1 MKSHARRVIIY
12 PVYLYAYGKC
22 ACIAGKEYELRRNRE
37 YGNDRPKSPSFAN
50 GLALFSVFLVLSLIL
65 FGVFGKSGAF
75 VTDFLTGVFGYAVY
89 AYSVSGL
96 IIGIALMLKRKRSV
110 TTGVMLLYIVA
121 VALVIVMIHMF
132 SSKNYSGGTYGEYL
146 TACYKN
152 ADTAGGWLGALL
164 LYFPTKLYIVSEVLA
179 GLLLVGV
186 IALLIVCQ
194 LNKEITFRA
203 RQFGSG
209 KTKKEKVRP
218 VEGNSYQTSA
228 QGYEE
233 FYGDEDGREA
243 YNSNAAKDFN
253 KKVSRRFTRKPVEYD
268 DVEDMG
274 SESVEDYSDSYRY
287 EENDAISDKVV
298 DEALDVYNMRRKKDA
313 MEKLYNKRD
322 DKKTAASDQK
332 TETRSSWDI
341 LYGGEKK
348 SSYYQSSAGSYGT
361 KQENTYSQNVRPVQ
375 PAKPEEEKDIYEG
388 YSNNSRI
395 RTMEENLRRMRE
407 EREREESDSAF
418 DVSEEDA
425 SEENG
430 LTESGYPDDGVQTYE
445 APAAKSGSSE
455 DDMTRDLFT
464 NIDKLL
470 DDDKKDKKQSDKP
483 LLSGSMDDFGE
494 AEDKTERGGDPLK
507 GFTGTGDDYKRSN
520 ATDYTKSESRKPYEA
535 SAQKNASDAFEAPKS
550 FETSKPS
557 APVRPAFEPVRP
569 AFEMEVKSTPASAPA
584 ESPKPKKLV
593 KRKPYVPPRL
603 DCLRDYK
610 EEVDSGTD
618 FEDKIASVET
628 CLANFGIDAKV
639 VNVVKGPTF
648 SRLELEVPPGISVNK
663 IPQHYNDLAMCL
675 AAESIRIEAP
685 IPKKRF
691 VGIEIPNENRGT
703 VGLKPIIN
711 SREFNNGK
719 SSGLFFALGKDIDG
733 ECYVGDITEF
743 PHALV
748 AGASGAGKS
757 VCLNCMLVS
766 MLYKYSPE
774 DLRLILIDPKEV
786 EFNKYEGLPHLLV
799 PEILSDNAKII
810 NALKW
815 AIDEM
820 ERRYSE
826 IKLHKLSNIEEYN
839 SACKGNKEMQKMPY
853 ILIIIDEAA
862 DIMQSPSAKEFEALV
877 KRLTAKA
884 RAAGLHI
891 IVATQR
897 PSVDVITGTI
907 KANLPT
913 RIAFAVVSNVDSKT
927 ILDYAGA
934 EKLLRKGDMLYKLST
949 KPQPVRLQCSFI
961 SGGEVLAVV
970 DQVKENNEAY
980 FDEDIQKAIDFVPEE
995 PDQASVSGGD
1005 ADAGGS
1011 GTNDPM
1017 FAQAVKLAIDNGSIS
1032 ISMLQ
1037 RKLYLGFPR
1046 AAKLL
1051 DMMEARGFISKPAP
1065 GNKQRDILITQDE
1078 YDRLFSDEGGDGE

>member
-1 MKSHARRVIIY
+1 MKRKKA
-12 PVYLYAYGKC
+12 
-22 ACIAGKEYELRRNRE
+22 EN
-37 YGNDRPKSPSFAN
+37 NDRPKSSSFAN

-65 FGVFGKSGAF
+65 FGVFGKAGAV
-75 VTDFLTGVFGYAVY
+75 VTKFLTGVFGYAIY
-89 AYSVSGL
+89 AYSISGL
-96 IIGIALMLKRKRSV
+96 VIGIALMLKRKRSV
-110 TTGVMLLYIVA
+110 TNAVTLLYVVA
-121 VALVIVMIHMF
+121 VALVVVMIHLY
-132 SSKNYSGGTYGEYL
+132 SSRIYADGTYGEYMK
-146 TACYKN
+146 ACYEN
-152 ADTAGGWLGALL
+152 ADTAGGWIGALL
-164 LYFPTKLYIVSEVLA
+164 LYFPAKLYIVSEVLA
-179 GLLLVGV
+179 GLILIGV
-186 IALLIVCQ
+186 IALLVVSQ

-209 KTKKEKVRP
+209 RAGKKK
-218 VEGNSYQTSA
+218 
-228 QGYEE
+228 
-233 FYGDEDGREA
+233 REA
-243 YNSNAAKDFN
+243 AQAAAYRDVAEDNYVVVADDRDFYNGDADGKQHSNRMG
-253 KKVSRRFTRKPVEYD
+253 RRFGKKPVEYD
-268 DVEDMG
+268 DIEDIG
-274 SESVEDYSDSYRY
+274 SGERAEDYSDYYYR
-287 EENDAISDKVV
+287 NDKTDDAISDKVV
-298 DEALDVYNMRRKKDA
+298 DEALDVYKNRRKQDA
-313 MEKLYNKRD
+313 MDKLYNNREGRKPAVGD
-322 DKKTAASDQK
+322 DTKADA
-332 TETRSSWDI
+332 RNSWDI
-341 LYGGEKK
+341 LYGGAKK
-348 SSYYQSSAGSYGT
+348 
-361 KQENTYSQNVRPVQ
+361 
-375 PAKPEEEKDIYEG
+375 PAAASPKAETPKEEKDIYDG

-395 RTMEENLRRMRE
+395 RTMEENLRRMKE
-407 EREREESDSAF
+407 EKKREESGVADDLNDDNAGAR
-418 DVSEEDA
+418 DDIENYDA
-425 SEENG
+425 
-430 LTESGYPDDGVQTYE
+430 
-445 APAAKSGSSE
+445 AAKTS
-455 DDMTRDLFT
+455 DDDVTRDLFT

-470 DDDKKDKKQSDKP
+470 DDEPKEDDGDVKDGGAGKKS

-494 AEDKTERGGDPLK
+494 AEDKTEYGGDPLK
-507 GFTGTGDDYKRSN
+507 GFGADDEKYVRSN
-520 ATDYTKSESRKPYEA
+520 IEDEKKEEPGPAEPVKPVVRPVIGVNTDLTAPAKPVVKESVA
-535 SAQKNASDAFEAPKS
+535 APK
-550 FETSKPS
+550 ES
-557 APVRPAFEPVRP
+557 AEP
-569 AFEMEVKSTPASAPA
+569 
-584 ESPKPKKLV
+584 PKPKKPI

-618 FEDKIASVET
+618 FEEKITSVET

-648 SRLELEVPPGISVNK
+648 SRLELEVPPGISVNR
-663 IPQHYNDLAMCL
+663 IPQHINDLTMCL

-685 IPKKRF
+685 IPKKRY

-711 SREFNNGK
+711 SREFNSDK
-719 SSGLFFALGKDIDG
+719 SGGLLFALGKDIDG
-733 ECYVGDITEF
+733 DCYVGDITEF

-774 DLRLILIDPKEV
+774 DVRLILIDPKEV
-786 EFNKYEGLPHLLV
+786 EFSKYEGLPHLLV

-820 ERRYSE
+820 EKRYSD
-826 IKLHKLSNIEEYN
+826 IKTHKLSNIDEYN
-839 SACKGNKEMQKMPY
+839 SLCKTNKEMQKMPY

-884 RAAGLHI
+884 RAAGIHI

-934 EKLLRKGDMLYKLST
+934 EKLLRKGDMLYKLGS
-949 KPQPVRLQCSFI
+949 KPVPIRLQCAFI
-961 SGGEVLAVV
+961 SGGEVLSVV
-970 DQVKENNEAY
+970 EQVKENNEAY

-995 PDQASVSGGD
+995 SDQAAPTGDSGD
-1005 ADAGGS
+1005 SGGS
-1011 GTNDPM
+1011 GNHDPM
-1017 FAQAVKLAIDNGSIS
+1017 FAQAVKLAIENGSIS

-1037 RKLYLGFPR
+1037 RRLYLGFPR

-1065 GNKQRDILITQDE
+1065 GNKQRDILITQEE
-1078 YDRLFSDEGGDGE
+1078 YDRLFSDEGGGSEE

>member
-1 MKSHARRVIIY
+1 MKRKRPEAEKV
-12 PVYLYAYGKC
+12 
-22 ACIAGKEYELRRNRE
+22 
-37 YGNDRPKSPSFAN
+37 RPKSSGFAN
-50 GLALFSVFLVLSLIL
+50 GLAVFSVFLVLSLIL
-65 FGVFGKSGAF
+65 FGVFGKAGAV
-75 VTDFLTGVFGYAVY
+75 VTKFFTGVFGYAVY
-89 AYSVSGL
+89 AYAISGML
-96 IIGIALMLKRKRSV
+96 IGLAVMLNRKRSV
-110 TTGVMLLYIVA
+110 TTGVLLLYVVA
-121 VALVIVMIHMF
+121 VALVISMIHMY
-132 SSKNYSGGTYGEYL
+132 SSKIYADAGYGDYMK
-146 TACYKN
+146 ACYNN
-152 ADTAGGWLGALL
+152 ADTAGGWIGALL

-179 GLLLVGV
+179 GLLLIGV
-186 IALLIVCQ
+186 VALLVVSQ

-203 RQFGSG
+203 RQFGFRSRKKDKSVLQTTEREQSAVVYDAPERDREIYNGDAEGRQHSNRVGRRFG
-209 KTKKEKVRP
+209 KKP
-218 VEGNSYQTSA
+218 VS
-228 QGYEE
+228 YEE
-233 FYGDEDGREA
+233 A
-243 YNSNAAKDFN
+243 
-253 KKVSRRFTRKPVEYD
+253 D
-268 DVEDMG
+268 DIG
-274 SESVEDYSDSYRY
+274 SVGQAEDYSSYYSSSDRRTD
-287 EENDAISDKVV
+287 DAISDKVV
-298 DEALDVYNMRRKKDA
+298 DEALDVYNKRRKQDA
-313 MEKLYNKRD
+313 MDKLYNSRD
-322 DKKTAASDQK
+322 GKKPVVSDDTK
-332 TETRSSWDI
+332 AEARSSWDI
-341 LYGGEKK
+341 LYGGAKK
-348 SSYYQSSAGSYGT
+348 PASP
-361 KQENTYSQNVRPVQ
+361 SQP
-375 PAKPEEEKDIYEG
+375 KEEEKKDIYEG
-388 YSNNSRI
+388 YSTSSRM

-407 EREREESDSAF
+407 EQERAQAQSAQEDEEESTGINESGFPDEPAD
-418 DVSEEDA
+418 DVSDA
-425 SEENG
+425 K
-430 LTESGYPDDGVQTYE
+430 P
-445 APAAKSGSSE
+445 APADTSTS
-455 DDMTRDLFT
+455 DDEVTRSLFS

-470 DDDKKDKKQSDKP
+470 DEDEGSKP
-483 LLSGSMDDFGE
+483 VKGRSVLSGSMDDFGE
-494 AEDKTERGGDPLK
+494 AEDKTERGGDPLR
-507 GFTGTGDDYKRSN
+507 GFTGGKDDYERSN
-520 ATDYTKSESRKPYEA
+520 ADTAKEEKP
-535 SAQKNASDAFEAPKS
+535 
-550 FETSKPS
+550 
-557 APVRPAFEPVRP
+557 EPVRP
-569 AFEMEVKSTPASAPA
+569 VEPKKFEPVKPVVIPQAAKPAPVQD
-584 ESPKPKKLV
+584 EQPKPKKPI
-593 KRKPYVPPRL
+593 KRKPYVPPTI
-603 DCLRDYK
+603 DCLKDYV

-663 IPQHYNDLAMCL
+663 IPLHYNDLAMCL

-691 VGIEIPNENRGT
+691 VGIEIPNEKRGT

-711 SREFNNGK
+711 SKEFNNGR
-719 SSGLFFALGKDIDG
+719 SSGLYFALGKDIDG

-757 VCLNCMLVS
+757 VCLNCLLVS

-839 SACKGNKEMQKMPY
+839 TYCKTNKELQKMPY

-949 KPQPVRLQCSFI
+949 KPLPVRLQCSFI
-961 SGGEVLAVV
+961 SGGEVLSVV
-970 DQVKENNEAY
+970 EQVKANNEAY
-980 FDEDIQKAIDFVPEE
+980 FDEDIQKAIDYVPEE
-995 PDQASVSGGD
+995 PDQAPATSD
-1005 ADAGGS
+1005 AGEGGS
-1011 GTNDPM
+1011 GNHDPM

-1032 ISMLQ
+1032 ISLLQ
-1037 RKLYLGFPR
+1037 RRLYLGFPR

-1051 DMMEARGFISKPAP
+1051 DMMEARGFISKPAG
-1065 GNKQRDILITQDE
+1065 GNKQRDILITQEE
-1078 YDRLFSDEGGDGE
+1078 YDKLFSDESGGDGE

>member
-1 MKSHARRVIIY
+1 MKRKKA
-12 PVYLYAYGKC
+12 
-22 ACIAGKEYELRRNRE
+22 EN
-37 YGNDRPKSPSFAN
+37 NDRPKSSSFAN

-65 FGVFGKSGAF
+65 FGVFGKAGAV
-75 VTDFLTGVFGYAVY
+75 VTKFLTGVFGYAIY
-89 AYSVSGL
+89 AYSVSGMV
-96 IIGIALMLKRKRSV
+96 IGVALMLKRKRSV
-110 TTGVMLLYIVA
+110 TNAVTLLYVVA
-121 VALVIVMIHMF
+121 VALVIVMIHLY
-132 SSKNYSGGTYGEYL
+132 SSRAYAGGTYGEYMK
-146 TACYKN
+146 ACYSN
-152 ADTAGGWLGALL
+152 ADTAGGWIGALL
-164 LYFPTKLYIVSEVLA
+164 LYFPAKLYIVSEVLA

-186 IALLIVCQ
+186 VALLIVSQ

-203 RQFGSG
+203 RQFGSVRTG
-209 KTKKEKVRP
+209 KKKKEVVQTISYTDVRDDGYAA
-218 VEGNSYQTSA
+218 VED
-228 QGYEE
+228 ERD
-233 FYGDEDGREA
+233 FYNGDADGKQH
-243 YNSNAAKDFN
+243 SNRMG
-253 KKVSRRFTRKPVEYD
+253 RRFGKKPVEYD
-268 DVEDMG
+268 DIEDIG
-274 SESVEDYSDSYRY
+274 SAESSEDYSDYYYNQSKTD
-287 EENDAISDKVV
+287 DAISDKVV
-298 DEALDVYNMRRKKDA
+298 DEALDVYKKRRKQDA
-313 MEKLYNKRD
+313 MDKLYNNRD
-322 DKKTAASDQK
+322 GRKSSVSDDTK
-332 TETRSSWDI
+332 ADAKSSWDI
-341 LYGGEKK
+341 LYGGAKK
-348 SSYYQSSAGSYGT
+348 
-361 KQENTYSQNVRPVQ
+361 
-375 PAKPEEEKDIYEG
+375 PASPAPKAETPREEKDIYDG

-395 RTMEENLRRMRE
+395 RTMEENLRRMKE
-407 EREREESDSAF
+407 EKEREESAGFADNVSDGIS
-418 DVSEEDA
+418 DVS
-425 SEENG
+425 
-430 LTESGYPDDGVQTYE
+430 
-445 APAAKSGSSE
+445 APAPVNDADEKTSE
-455 DDMTRDLFT
+455 DDMTRNLFT
-464 NIDKLL
+464 NIDRLL
-470 DDDKKDKKQSDKP
+470 DDEPKKDTDLPKDSGAGKKS

-494 AEDKTERGGDPLK
+494 AEDKTEYGGGPLK
-507 GFTGTGDDYKRSN
+507 GFGADDEKYERSN
-520 ATDYTKSESRKPYEA
+520 KEDVSKEE
-535 SAQKNASDAFEAPKS
+535 
-550 FETSKPS
+550 SKP
-557 APVRPAFEPVRP
+557 AEPVKPARP
-569 AFEMEVKSTPASAPA
+569 IIGVNTDITPASRPVIGGNNDLTVPSKPVVKETAPA
-584 ESPKPKKLV
+584 PKDSVEPPKPKKPI

-618 FEDKIASVET
+618 FEEKIASVET

-648 SRLELEVPPGISVNK
+648 SRLELEVPPGISVNR

-685 IPKKRF
+685 IPKKRY

-826 IKLHKLSNIEEYN
+826 IKTHKLSNIEEYN
-839 SACKGNKEMQKMPY
+839 SYCKTNKELQKMPY

-884 RAAGLHI
+884 RAAGIHI

-949 KPQPVRLQCSFI
+949 KPNPVRLQCAFI
-961 SGGEVLAVV
+961 SGGEVLSVV
-970 DQVKENNEAY
+970 DQVKANNEAY
-980 FDEDIQKAIDFVPEE
+980 FDEDIQKAIDFVQEE
-995 PDQASVSGGD
+995 PDQAATTGD
-1005 ADAGGS
+1005 AGEGGGS
-1011 GTNDPM
+1011 GNHDPM

-1037 RKLYLGFPR
+1037 RRLYLGFPR

-1065 GNKQRDILITQDE
+1065 GNKQRDILITQEE
-1078 YDRLFSDEGGDGE
+1078 YDKLFSDEGGDGE

>member
-1 MKSHARRVIIY
+1 MKRKKA
-12 PVYLYAYGKC
+12 
-22 ACIAGKEYELRRNRE
+22 EN
-37 YGNDRPKSPSFAN
+37 NDRPKSSSFAN
-50 GLALFSVFLVLSLIL
+50 GLALFSVFLVLGLIL
-65 FGVFGKSGAF
+65 FGVFGKAGAV
-75 VTDFLTGVFGYAVY
+75 VTKFLTGVFGYAIY
-89 AYSVSGL
+89 AYSVSGMV
-96 IIGIALMLKRKRSV
+96 IGVALMLKRKRSV
-110 TTGVMLLYIVA
+110 TNAVTLLYVVA
-121 VALVIVMIHMF
+121 VALVIVMIHLY
-132 SSKNYSGGTYGEYL
+132 SSRAYAGGTYGEYMK
-146 TACYKN
+146 ACYSN
-152 ADTAGGWLGALL
+152 ADTAGGWIGALL
-164 LYFPTKLYIVSEVLA
+164 LYFPAKLYIVSEVLA

-186 IALLIVCQ
+186 VALLIVSQ

-203 RQFGSG
+203 RQFGSVRTG
-209 KTKKEKVRP
+209 KKKKEVVQTITYTDVRDDGYAA
-218 VEGNSYQTSA
+218 VED
-228 QGYEE
+228 ERD
-233 FYGDEDGREA
+233 FYNGDADGKQH
-243 YNSNAAKDFN
+243 SNRMG
-253 KKVSRRFTRKPVEYD
+253 RRFGKKPVEYD
-268 DVEDMG
+268 DIEDIG
-274 SESVEDYSDSYRY
+274 SAESSEDYSDYYYNQSKTD
-287 EENDAISDKVV
+287 DAISDKVV
-298 DEALDVYNMRRKKDA
+298 DEALDVYKKRRKQDA
-313 MEKLYNKRD
+313 MDKLYNNRD
-322 DKKTAASDQK
+322 GRKSSVSDDTK
-332 TETRSSWDI
+332 ADAKSSWDI
-341 LYGGEKK
+341 LYGGAKK
-348 SSYYQSSAGSYGT
+348 
-361 KQENTYSQNVRPVQ
+361 
-375 PAKPEEEKDIYEG
+375 PASPAPKAETPREEKDIYDG

-395 RTMEENLRRMRE
+395 RTMEENLRRMKE
-407 EREREESDSAF
+407 EKEREESAGFADNVSDGIS
-418 DVSEEDA
+418 DVS
-425 SEENG
+425 
-430 LTESGYPDDGVQTYE
+430 
-445 APAAKSGSSE
+445 APAPVNDADEKTSE
-455 DDMTRDLFT
+455 DDMTRNLFT
-464 NIDKLL
+464 NIDRLL
-470 DDDKKDKKQSDKP
+470 DDEPKKDTDLPKDSGAGKKS

-494 AEDKTERGGDPLK
+494 AEDKTEYSGDPLK
-507 GFTGTGDDYKRSN
+507 GFGADDEKYERSN
-520 ATDYTKSESRKPYEA
+520 KEDVSKEE
-535 SAQKNASDAFEAPKS
+535 
-550 FETSKPS
+550 SKPVEPVK
-557 APVRPAFEPVRP
+557 PVRPIIGVNTDI
-569 AFEMEVKSTPASAPA
+569 TPASRPVIGVNSDLTVPSKPVVKETAPA
-584 ESPKPKKLV
+584 PKDSVEPPKPKKPI

-618 FEDKIASVET
+618 FEEKIASVET

-648 SRLELEVPPGISVNK
+648 SRLELEVPPGISVNR

-685 IPKKRF
+685 IPKKRY

-826 IKLHKLSNIEEYN
+826 IKTHKLSNIEEYN
-839 SACKGNKEMQKMPY
+839 SYCKTNKELQKMPY

-884 RAAGLHI
+884 RAAGIHI

-949 KPQPVRLQCSFI
+949 KPNPVRLQCAFI
-961 SGGEVLAVV
+961 SGGEVLSVV
-970 DQVKENNEAY
+970 DQVKANNEAY
-980 FDEDIQKAIDFVPEE
+980 FDEDIQKAIDFVQEE
-995 PDQASVSGGD
+995 PDQAATTGD
-1005 ADAGGS
+1005 AGEGGGS
-1011 GTNDPM
+1011 GNHDPM

-1037 RKLYLGFPR
+1037 RRLYLGFPR

-1065 GNKQRDILITQDE
+1065 GNKQRDILITQEE
-1078 YDRLFSDEGGDGE
+1078 YDKLFSDEGGDGE

>member
-1 MKSHARRVIIY
+1 MRR
-12 PVYLYAYGKC
+12 GKPT
-22 ACIAGKEYELRRNRE
+22 ERDRE
-37 YGNDRPKSPSFAN
+37 RSGGWGFAN
-50 GLALFSVFLVLSLIL
+50 GLAVFGVFTVLSLIL
-65 FGVFGKSGAF
+65 FGVFGKAGAV
-75 VTDFLTGVFGYAVY
+75 VTKFMTGVFGYAVY
-89 AYSVSGL
+89 AYSISGV
-96 IIGIALMLKRKRSV
+96 IIGLALMLKRKRSV
-110 TTGVMLLYIVA
+110 TVGVTLLYVA
-121 VALVIVMIHMF
+121 AVVIVISMIHLY
-132 SSKNYSGGTYGEYL
+132 SSEMYADGSYGEYL
-146 TACYKN
+146 TACYEN
-152 ADTAGGWLGALL
+152 ANTAGGWIGALA
-164 LYFPTKLYIVSEVLA
+164 LYFPAKLYVVSQVIA
-179 GLLLVGV
+179 GLVLIGV
-186 IALLIVCQ
+186 VALLIVSQ

-203 RQFGSG
+203 RQFGPG
-209 KTKKEKVRP
+209 KSRKKTQNTTV
-218 VEGNSYQTSA
+218 VNTVSYQTAPAVNSFDDE
-228 QGYEE
+228 YNRNM
-233 FYGDEDGREA
+233 YNGDVEGRHH
-243 YNSNAAKDFN
+243 SKRM
-253 KKVSRRFTRKPVEYD
+253 SRRFGKKPVEYD
-268 DVEDMG
+268 DMENIG
-274 SESVEDYSDSYRY
+274 NPEETEDYSSYYTER
-287 EENDAISDKVV
+287 EESDAISDKVV
-298 DEALDVYNMRRKKDA
+298 DDALDVYNRRRKQEA
-313 MEKLYNKRD
+313 MDKLYNNQGARK
-322 DKKTAASDQK
+322 SVSQ
-332 TETRSSWDI
+332 ETKEEARNSWDI
-341 LYGGEKK
+341 LYGEKK
-348 SSYYQSSAGSYGT
+348 TSSSAVTSSDPSD
-361 KQENTYSQNVRPVQ
+361 KEK
-375 PAKPEEEKDIYEG
+375 AKDIYEG
-388 YSNNSRI
+388 YSNNSRL
-395 RTMEENLRRMRE
+395 RNMEENLRRMRE
-407 EREREESDSAF
+407 EQKRENVDAEEPSDDSA
-418 DVSEEDA
+418 E
-425 SEENG
+425 
-430 LTESGYPDDGVQTYE
+430 ESGYTG
-445 APAAKSGSSE
+445 AADEDFASSQKTE
-455 DDMTRDLFT
+455 DDVTRSLFD

-470 DDDKKDKKQSDKP
+470 DEDDGEDKP
-483 LLSGSMDDFGE
+483 EKKEGKSLLTGSMDDFGE
-494 AEDKTERGGDPLK
+494 AEDKTERGSDPLK
-507 GFTGTGDDYKRSN
+507 GFTGTQDDYKSSN
-520 ATDYTKSESRKPYEA
+520 KTDSFAKEEPKPYEPPRPVVKPVVNTVVTPA
-535 SAQKNASDAFEAPKS
+535 PVVNASV
-550 FETSKPS
+550 TSKQKTETVQP
-557 APVRPAFEPVRP
+557 AEQPKTKKPVR
-569 AFEMEVKSTPASAPA
+569 
-584 ESPKPKKLV
+584 
-593 KRKPYVPPRL
+593 RKPYVPPRL

-610 EEVDSGTD
+610 EEVESGTD
-618 FEDKIASVET
+618 FEEKIQSVET

-685 IPKKRF
+685 IPKKRY

-703 VGLKPIIN
+703 VGLKPIID
-711 SREFNNGK
+711 SKEFNNGK

-766 MLYKYSPE
+766 MLYRYSPE

-839 SACKGNKEMQKMPY
+839 SMCKSNKDIQKMPY

-884 RAAGLHI
+884 RAAGIHI

-927 ILDYAGA
+927 ILDYSGA
-934 EKLLRKGDMLYKLST
+934 EKLLRKGDMLYKLSS
-949 KPQPVRLQCSFI
+949 KPLPVRLQCAFI
-961 SGGEVLAVV
+961 TGGEVLAVV

-995 PDQASVSGGD
+995 PDQAAPTGETGEG
-1005 ADAGGS
+1005 GGS
-1011 GTNDPM
+1011 GNHDPM

-1037 RKLYLGFPR
+1037 RRLYLGFPR

-1065 GNKQRDILITQDE
+1065 GNKQRDILITQEE
-1078 YDRLFSDEGGDGE
+1078 YDRLFADEGGDGE

>member
-1 MKSHARRVIIY
+1 MKRKRPEAENARSKNS
-12 PVYLYAYGKC
+12 G
-22 ACIAGKEYELRRNRE
+22 
-37 YGNDRPKSPSFAN
+37 FAN
-50 GLALFSVFLVLSLIL
+50 GLAIFSVFLVLSLIL
-65 FGVFGKSGAF
+65 FGVFGKAGAV
-75 VTDFLTGVFGYAVY
+75 VTKFFTGVFGYAVY
-89 AYSVSGL
+89 AYAISGML
-96 IIGIALMLKRKRSV
+96 IGLAVMLNRKRSV
-110 TTGVMLLYIVA
+110 TAAVTLLYVVA
-121 VALVIVMIHMF
+121 VALVISMIHLY
-132 SSKNYSGGTYGEYL
+132 SSRIYADASYGDYMK
-146 TACYKN
+146 ACYEN
-152 ADTAGGWLGALL
+152 ADTAGGWIGALL

-179 GLLLVGV
+179 GLLLIGV
-186 IALLIVCQ
+186 VALLVVSQ

-203 RQFGSG
+203 RQFGFRSG
-209 KTKKEKVRP
+209 KKTRQAAPPSGYGEQSTVVYDGPERDREIYNGDA
-218 VEGNSYQTSA
+218 EGRQH
-228 QGYEE
+228 
-233 FYGDEDGREA
+233 
-243 YNSNAAKDFN
+243 SNR
-253 KKVSRRFTRKPVEYD
+253 VGRRFGKKPVSY
-268 DVEDMG
+268 EDIEDIG
-274 SESVEDYSDSYRY
+274 TDEQTEDYSSYYSADRRVD
-287 EENDAISDKVV
+287 DAISDKVV
-298 DEALDVYNMRRKKDA
+298 DEALDVYNKRRKQDA
-313 MEKLYNKRD
+313 MDKLYNSRD
-322 DKKTAASDQK
+322 VKKPVVSDDTR
-332 TETRSSWDI
+332 TEARNSWDI
-341 LYGGEKK
+341 LYGSGAKKQDTPSEKPK
-348 SSYYQSSAGSYGT
+348 
-361 KQENTYSQNVRPVQ
+361 
-375 PAKPEEEKDIYEG
+375 EEDKKDIYEG
-388 YSNNSRI
+388 YSTSSRM

-407 EREREESDSAF
+407 QQEREQAENAAEDDVDESTGIS
-418 DVSEEDA
+418 
-425 SEENG
+425 
-430 LTESGYPDDGVQTYE
+430 ESGYPDDPEDV
-445 APAAKSGSSE
+445 APAEDTANGSE
-455 DDMTRDLFT
+455 DKQSDDDVTRSLFS

-470 DDDKKDKKQSDKP
+470 DDGDEKDDKP
-483 LLSGSMDDFGE
+483 ASGRSLLSGSMDAFGE

-507 GFTGTGDDYKRSN
+507 GFTGGKDDYERSN
-520 ATDYTKSESRKPYEA
+520 ADDADKEEKTFR
-535 SAQKNASDAFEAPKS
+535 SAEPK
-550 FETSKPS
+550 K
-557 APVRPAFEPVRP
+557 FEPVRP
-569 AFEMEVKSTPASAPA
+569 VVLPKASETPAVPSTSATSATSA
-584 ESPKPKKLV
+584 EPPKPQKPV
-593 KRKPYVPPRL
+593 KRKPYVPPSI
-603 DCLRDYK
+603 DCLKDYV

-618 FEDKIASVET
+618 FEEKIESVET

-685 IPKKRF
+685 IPKKRY
-691 VGIEIPNENRGT
+691 VGIEIPNERRGT
-703 VGLKPIIN
+703 VGLKSIIN

-719 SSGLFFALGKDIDG
+719 SSGLYFALGKDIDG

-839 SACKGNKEMQKMPY
+839 SLCKSNKEMQKMPY

-862 DIMQSPSAKEFEALV
+862 DIMQSASAKEFEALV

-949 KPQPVRLQCSFI
+949 KPLPVRLQCAMI
-961 SGGEVLAVV
+961 AGEEVLSVV
-970 DQVKENNEAY
+970 EQVNANNEAY
-980 FDEDIQKAIDFVPEE
+980 FDEEIQKAIDYVPEE
-995 PDQASVSGGD
+995 PAQASVTSDGGD
-1005 ADAGGS
+1005 GS
-1011 GTNDPM
+1011 GNQDPM
-1017 FAQAVKLAIDNGSIS
+1017 FAQAVKLAIDSGSIS

-1051 DMMEARGFISKPAP
+1051 DMMEARGFISQPAP
-1065 GNKQRDILITQDE
+1065 GNKQREILITKEE
-1078 YDRLFSDEGGDGE
+1078 YDKLFSDDNGGEGE

>member
-1 MKSHARRVIIY
+1 MRRKR
-12 PVYLYAYGKC
+12 A
-22 ACIAGKEYELRRNRE
+22 AS
-37 YGNDRPKSPSFAN
+37 NDRPKSSGFAN
-50 GLALFSVFLVLSLIL
+50 GLAIFSVFLVLSLIL
-65 FGVFGKSGAF
+65 FGVFGKAGAV
-75 VTDFLTGVFGYAVY
+75 VTKFLTGVFGYAIY
-89 AYSVSGL
+89 AYGISGM

-110 TTGVMLLYIVA
+110 TTGVTLLYVAA
-121 VALVIVMIHMF
+121 VALVIVMIHLY
-132 SSKNYSGGTYGEYL
+132 SSRIYADGTYGEYMN
-146 TACYKN
+146 ACYQN

-164 LYFPTKLYIVSEVLA
+164 LYFPAKLYIVSEVLA
-179 GLLLVGV
+179 GLLLIGV
-186 IALLIVCQ
+186 IALLIVSQ

-209 KTKKEKVRP
+209 KSSRKDRKAVQTV
-218 VEGNSYQTSA
+218 SYTDQQTEA
-228 QGYEE
+228 TYAVQDEERE
-233 FYGDEDGREA
+233 FYNGDVDGRQH
-243 YNSNAAKDFN
+243 SNRMG
-253 KKVSRRFTRKPVEYD
+253 RRFGKKPVEYD
-268 DVEDMG
+268 DIEDIG
-274 SESVEDYSDSYRY
+274 TQEQAEDYSSYYR
-287 EENDAISDKVV
+287 ERNVDDAISDKVV
-298 DEALDVYNMRRKKDA
+298 DEALDVYNKRRKQDA
-313 MEKLYNKRD
+313 MDKLYNRD
-322 DKKTAASDQK
+322 SKKSTYSDDTK
-332 TETRSSWDI
+332 AEAKSSWDI
-341 LYGGEKK
+341 LYGGAKKPVEKQPEK
-348 SSYYQSSAGSYGT
+348 P
-361 KQENTYSQNVRPVQ
+361 QEN
-375 PAKPEEEKDIYEG
+375 KDIYDG
-388 YSNNSRI
+388 YSNNSRL
-395 RTMEENLRRMRE
+395 RTMEENLRRMKE
-407 EREREESDSAF
+407 EKERGENA
-418 DVSEEDA
+418 DVSDA
-425 SEENG
+425 SGIQTDSFENTEDVSSINVPEEK
-430 LTESGYPDDGVQTYE
+430 T
-445 APAAKSGSSE
+445 SE
-455 DDMTRDLFT
+455 DDMTRNLFT

-470 DDDKKDKKQSDKP
+470 DGDEGTKEDVKDEKP
-483 LLSGSMDDFGE
+483 NDTKSGKSLLSGSMDAFGE
-494 AEDKTERGGDPLK
+494 AEDKTEYGGDPLK
-507 GFTGTGDDYKRSN
+507 GFNSNTEEYTRSN
-520 ATDYTKSESRKPYEA
+520 IEETPKKPEPKPYEPVKPVVRPVIGVNTDISPVQKPSVKESVSNVSAPSESA
-535 SAQKNASDAFEAPKS
+535 SAA
-550 FETSKPS
+550 
-557 APVRPAFEPVRP
+557 EPQ
-569 AFEMEVKSTPASAPA
+569 
-584 ESPKPKKLV
+584 KPKKPV
-593 KRKPYVPPRL
+593 RRKPYVPPRL

-618 FEDKIASVET
+618 FEEKIMSVET

-703 VGLKPIIN
+703 VGLKPIID
-711 SREFNNGK
+711 SKEFNNGK

-820 ERRYSE
+820 ERRYSD
-826 IKLHKLSNIEEYN
+826 IKQHKLSNIEEYN
-839 SACKGNKEMQKMPY
+839 SYCKGNKDMQKMPY

-884 RAAGLHI
+884 RAAGIHI

-927 ILDYAGA
+927 ILDYSGA

-949 KPQPVRLQCSFI
+949 KPQPVRLQCAFI
-961 SGGEVLAVV
+961 SGGEVLSVV
-970 DQVKENNEAY
+970 EQVKENNEAY
-980 FDEDIQKAIDFVPEE
+980 FDEDIQKAIDFVQEE
-995 PDQASVSGGD
+995 PDQAAATGEAGEG
-1005 ADAGGS
+1005 GGS
-1011 GTNDPM
+1011 GSNDPM

-1037 RKLYLGFPR
+1037 RRLYLGFPR

-1065 GNKQRDILITQDE
+1065 GNKQREILITQEE